1 MHENLFWTRNNDSTL
16 PKPKNKMIRCIIPSG
31 DFSPCFCILLYRHL
45 MSIIWLLSDIKMAL
59 NFTLYSSSVLLT
71 LFLAEAK
78 ILLLHMCLV
87 YQNVCAKLKTTPEN
101 LSSLDD
107 LWSIKSSILLHYSEY
122 SNCLKLR

>member
-1 MHENLFWTRNNDSTL
+1 MHENLFWTSNNDSTF
-16 PKPKNKMIRCIIPSG
+16 PKPKNKISRCIIPSG

-87 YQNVCAKLKTTPEN
+87 YQIGCAETKSTSHVAGN
-101 LSSLDD
+101 NI
-107 LWSIKSSILLHYSEY
+107 IKVFV
-122 SNCLKLR
+122 